1 MLVVS
6 DIRVPIGTEESE
18 LAEIISHQLKMDSS
32 RIQSVR
38 LLRKSLDARKKQDIH
53 YQIQAA
59 VSMDAALEKRL
70 LQRGTPHIS
79 EYRPAA
85 EQQIVPG
92 TVEPRGRIVVVG
104 LGPAGLF
111 AAYTLAKHGY
121 RPLVIERGQPIQ
133 QRVHDVDAFW
143 NRGTLL
149 QDSNVMFGEGG

>member
-18 LAEIISHQLKMDSS
+18 LAEIISHQLKLDAS

-70 LQRGTPHIS
+70 L
-79 EYRPAA
+79 
-85 EQQIVPG
+85 
-92 TVEPRGRIVVVG
+92 
-104 LGPAGLF
+104 
-111 AAYTLAKHGY
+111 
-121 RPLVIERGQPIQ
+121 
-133 QRVHDVDAFW
+133 
-143 NRGTLL
+143 
-149 QDSNVMFGEGG
+149 